1 MTRGPQTIALTL
13 ALTSSSK
20 SLTSSSTATPYLEQI
35 NVNSAIE
42 TMEDSTSSLTIFG
55 AAYLRLTFGSPLM
68 SFNSVSYKQ
77 DQNHNLQLTWWEKE
91 EKELQAFWTFQDH
104 CWNKQPFMHNLRM
117 NTLILDAQQ
126 HIRLTTWKR
135 GNWQLWHRLSNEW
148 WNDLLLS
155 LGDIEHGELGGEL
168 VGCHTSHQPWFVW
181 SRRMVTAISS
191 WTSTVTFSA
200 MEILTTT
207 LSSSFCIPWW
217 NILHIAQLHPIR
229 RHLSTFQQLKRLDPW
244 SCWHWLYKFYHWF
257 SQQLLDQFEQNQC
270 IFIKSCSIFR
280 NTRCHDCFY
289 SLRLV
294 WRRAWRSWRRQ
305 HWVMMTKLLPIIIPE
320 KLAFFQFWL
329 VEVQMFSAN
338 QKCFLLVECWQV
350 KKQGFFGAIQFRC
363 FVPMCT

>member
-1 MTRGPQTIALTL
+1 MIPSVRFEFLQDQQ
-13 ALTSSSK
+13 
-20 SLTSSSTATPYLEQI
+20 SLHFWQRYSILMPCSITFMSFQVIELLVWFIDECSNSFDSRSTNNSLDLGLDLIKQISYIFLNATATPYLEQI

-117 NTLILDAQQ
+117 NTLILDSQQ
-126 HIRLTTWKR
+126 HIRLWKR

-155 LGDIEHGELGGEL
+155 LGDIEHGELGDEL

-191 WTSTVTFSA
+191 LTSTVTFSA
-200 MEILTTT
+200 VEILMGLFLTTT
-207 LSSSFCIPWW
+207 LSSSFCILTL
-217 NILHIAQLHPIR
+217 NV
-229 RHLSTFQQLKRLDPW
+229 T
-244 SCWHWLYKFYHWF
+244 WL
-257 SQQLLDQFEQNQC
+257 Q
-270 IFIKSCSIFR
+270 
-280 NTRCHDCFY
+280 
-289 SLRLV
+289 
-294 WRRAWRSWRRQ
+294 
-305 HWVMMTKLLPIIIPE
+305 P
-320 KLAFFQFWL
+320 
-329 VEVQMFSAN
+329 
-338 QKCFLLVECWQV
+338 
-350 KKQGFFGAIQFRC
+350 
-363 FVPMCT
+363 

>member
-1 MTRGPQTIALTL
+1 MPPL
-13 ALTSSSK
+13 AGRK
-20 SLTSSSTATPYLEQI
+20 AVIFCFQNQCDQQSLHFWQRYSILMPCSITFMSFQVIELLVWFIDECSNSFDSRSTNNSLDLGLDLIKQISYIFLNATATPYLEQI

-191 WTSTVTFSA
+191 LTSTVTFSA

-207 LSSSFCIPWW
+207 LSSSFCIPTL
-217 NILHIAQLHPIR
+217 NV
-229 RHLSTFQQLKRLDPW
+229 T
-244 SCWHWLYKFYHWF
+244 WL
-257 SQQLLDQFEQNQC
+257 Q
-270 IFIKSCSIFR
+270 
-280 NTRCHDCFY
+280 
-289 SLRLV
+289 
-294 WRRAWRSWRRQ
+294 
-305 HWVMMTKLLPIIIPE
+305 P
-320 KLAFFQFWL
+320 
-329 VEVQMFSAN
+329 
-338 QKCFLLVECWQV
+338 
-350 KKQGFFGAIQFRC
+350 
-363 FVPMCT
+363 